1 MLDYSIPTNYVV
13 KNQVPGFVRQNHEK
27 FVQFLEAY
35 YEYLDQDQNIND
47 YIRNVI
53 SYLDPD
59 KTTEYLLLNFFD
71 ELKNFPK
78 TFEVDKRFIAKHI
91 YDLFHAKGTESSI
104 ETLFRILFD
113 EKVSVVYP
121 KNNILI
127 ASDGRWVQDVFI
139 TVQGVINSL
148 PVGKNLDINLIIRNS
163 FGDFTIAAKTI
174 ELVDDLYRI
183 YFSGTTPVKLNSDT
197 YVLRL
202 DSAGSKLF
210 SGILKKSPSV
220 LEVVD
225 PGKFWTIG
233 SIVTI
238 KGTIDNT
245 ICRVINTS
253 TDGNGSLVRLQII
266 KYGYGHS
273 EDQIIV
279 TSPYPNKPLG
289 SNIDISY
296 QDNSYTIDITD
307 YVDYSM
313 EVNGITS
320 GPTPDSYYS
329 EIYTNEVYTGSPILS
344 TSYTTG
350 GTESNVPSDLSIK
363 DWLDSKTILRYKYD
377 LIGRPTGDW
386 AGDHGKV
393 SNSSIRIQDN
403 YYYQL
408 YSYAIKNT
416 KCINRWKKVIELIH
430 PAGLKYFG
438 EFIKST
444 DVDVSSHQAQ
454 TTITIS

>member
-13 KNQVPGFVRQNHEK
+13 KNQVPGFVRQNHDK

-78 TFEVDKRFIAKHI
+78 TFSVDKRFIAKHI
-91 YDLFHAKGTESSI
+91 YDLFHAKGTASSI

-113 EKVSVVYP
+113 EQVSVIYP

-139 TVQGVINSL
+139 TVQGVINEL

-174 ELVDDLYRI
+174 ELVDGLYRI
-183 YFSGTTPVKLNSDT
+183 YFSGTTTVKLNTDT
-197 YVLRL
+197 YVLRF
-202 DSAGSKLF
+202 DSSGNKLF
-210 SGILKKSPSV
+210 SGTLTKSPSV

-238 KGTIDNT
+238 KGSTDNT
-245 ICRVINTS
+245 ICRVINTE
-253 TDGNGSLVRLQII
+253 TDGGLVRLQII
-266 KYGYGHS
+266 KYGHGHT
-273 EDQIIV
+273 ENQIIV
-279 TSPYPNKPLG
+279 TSPYPNKPAG
-289 SNIDISY
+289 SKIDFSY
-296 QDNSYTIDITD
+296 SDNTYTIGITD

-313 EVNGITS
+313 SVNGITS
-320 GPTPDSYYS
+320 GPTPDSYFAETYV
-329 EIYTNEVYTGSPILS
+329 NEVYTGSTIIT
-344 TSYTTG
+344 TSYTSGST
-350 GTESNVPSDLSIK
+350 TTDVSSDLSIK
-363 DWLDSKTILRYKYD
+363 DWLDSRTVLRYKYD

-444 DVDVSSHQAQ
+444 EIDASIHQAQ
-454 TTITIS
+454 TTITFS